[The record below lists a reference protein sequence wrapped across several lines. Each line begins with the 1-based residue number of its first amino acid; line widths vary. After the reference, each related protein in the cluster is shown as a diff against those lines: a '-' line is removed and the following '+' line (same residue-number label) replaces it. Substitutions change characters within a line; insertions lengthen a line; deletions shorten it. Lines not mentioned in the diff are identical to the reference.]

1 MKLQFMPLLL
11 LSSSAA
17 LGALAQSG
25 CTSKMEDERISS
37 KVSIASSELDSGTFS
52 GFFNSGSG
60 LPQLLSATSG
70 SASGSSVLIPP
81 GALNV
86 DLTVTVAATTSLAN
100 AAQAGDLG
108 IAAVLA
114 SAGPAVF
121 FQPSAT
127 VELGVPMQLSL
138 PILLSAA
145 LLDDDANYGVVYKSL
160 GLKDGVETT
169 YSGFIPRSEMVI
181 QNGLAKV
188 SVSRFGAYQVVKTSE
203 PVTTR
208 IEQPSTFAIGTVP
221 GADLVGTWTGP
232 CESRSRS
239 ASGGGTNPQTVTWWQ
254 QQTLTFSGSTVSV
267 SILGYSQSA
276 GGCSTPASSETHFE
290 VTFEAPFVIGGLL
303 AGTGVPQG
311 AVGSPRAFDATPGKK
326 YGRISS
332 PSSGAYYINICGIS
346 GTFPGISPN
355 SPTEIP
361 NDECIAESVAEPKGT
376 SVTWDN
382 KQEPD
387 EKFLS
392 LYVIT
397 KAAGETPA
405 KLYLA
410 DGDNQQQGAVRAT
423 AFSATN
429 YYSKL

>member
-81 GALNV
+81 GALNI

-100 AAQAGDLG
+100 AAQSGDLG

-145 LLDDDANYGVVYKSL
+145 LLDDYANYGVVYKSL

-232 CESRSRS
+232 CERINKYTDGITEPV
-239 ASGGGTNPQTVTWWQ
+239 AYWYEQE
-254 QQTLTFSGSTVSV
+254 TLTFSGSTVSV
-267 SILGYSQSA
+267 SRKGSQSENCEPSMA
-276 GGCSTPASSETHFE
+276 TYFE
-290 VTFEAPFVIGGLL
+290 VTFDAPFVTGGVVTT
-303 AGTGVPQG
+303 GTNVPQD
-311 AVGSPRAFDATPGKK
+311 AVGSPRAFDAIPGKR
-326 YGRISS
+326 YGQVFSYSSVISTTD
-332 PSSGAYYINICGIS
+332 ICGIS

-355 SPTEIP
+355 SKTAIP
-361 NDECIAESVAEPKGT
+361 NDECIAKIFDSNN

-382 KQEPD
+382 TQETD

-397 KAAGETPA
+397 KAAGDSPA
-405 KLYLA
+405 RLYLA
-410 DGDNQQQGAVRAT
+410 EGDNQQQSGVRAT
-423 AFSATN
+423 AFSEKFFTK
-429 YYSKL
+429 STTH

>member
-17 LGALAQSG
+17 LGVLAQSG

-37 KVSIASSELDSGTFS
+37 QVSITSSELDSGTFS

-81 GALNV
+81 GALNI

-145 LLDDDANYGVVYKSL
+145 LLDDYANYGVVYKSL

-221 GADLVGTWTGP
+221 GADLVGTWIGP

-239 ASGGGTNPQTVTWWQ
+239 GSGTNQSTVTWYEQ
-254 QQTLTFSGSTVSV
+254 ETLTFSGSAVSV
-267 SILGYSQSA
+267 SILGSGADDCNTLMATY
-276 GGCSTPASSETHFE
+276 FE
-290 VTFEAPFVIGGLL
+290 VTYDAPFVIGGGVTT
-303 AGTGVPQG
+303 GTNVPPD
-311 AVGSPRAFDATPGKK
+311 AVGSPRAIDATPGQM
-326 YGRISS
+326 YGQVFPYSTGS
-332 PSSGAYYINICGIS
+332 NYPSDICVP
-346 GTFPGISPN
+346 GTFPN
-355 SPTEIP
+355 SKTAIP
-361 NDECIAESVAEPKGT
+361 NEECMAKIFDSESSVDWDIPPKT
-376 SVTWDN
+376 
-382 KQEPD
+382 D

-397 KAAGETPA
+397 KAAGDIPA
-405 KLYLA
+405 MLYLA
-410 DGDNQQQGAVRAT
+410 DGDNQQQSGVRAT
-423 AFSATN
+423 AFSTTN

>member
-52 GFFNSGSG
+52 GFFNSSSG

-81 GALNV
+81 GALNI

-208 IEQPSTFAIGTVP
+208 IEQPSTFAIGIVP
-221 GADLVGTWTGP
+221 GADLVGTWTRP

-239 ASGGGTNPQTVTWWQ
+239 GSGIGTTPTTITWYEQ
-254 QQTLTFSGSTVSV
+254 ETLTFSGSTVSV
-267 SILGYSQSA
+267 SIMGYSDE
-276 GGCSTPASSETHFE
+276 STCNASASSETHFE

-303 AGTGVPQG
+303 AGTGVPQD
-311 AVGSPRAFDATPGKK
+311 AVGSPRAFDATPGQK
-326 YGRISS
+326 YGQVFPAR
-332 PSSGAYYINICGIS
+332 PSSNICGIAW
-346 GTFPGISPN
+346 PSPN
-355 SPTEIP
+355 SKMPIP
-361 NDECIAESVAEPKGT
+361 NDECIAKIFDSSGY
-376 SVTWDN
+376 VTWDN
-382 KQEPD
+382 TQKTE

-423 AFSATN
+423 AFSTTN

>member
-17 LGALAQSG
+17 LGVLAQSG

-37 KVSIASSELDSGTFS
+37 QVSITSSELDSGTFS

-81 GALNV
+81 GALNI

-145 LLDDDANYGVVYKSL
+145 LLDDYANYGVVYKSL

-239 ASGGGTNPQTVTWWQ
+239 ASGVGTNPPTVTWYEQ
-254 QQTLTFSGSTVSV
+254 ETLTFSGSTVSV
-267 SILGYSQSA
+267 SILGSGADECNTLMATY
-276 GGCSTPASSETHFE
+276 FE
-290 VTFEAPFVIGGLL
+290 VTFDAPFVIGGVVTT
-303 AGTGVPQG
+303 GTNVPPD
-311 AVGSPRAFDATPGKK
+311 AVGSPRAFDAIPGKR
-326 YGRISS
+326 YGQVFSYSSAISTTD
-332 PSSGAYYINICGIS
+332 ICGIS

-361 NDECIAESVAEPKGT
+361 NDECIAQIFDQEG

-382 KQEPD
+382 EP
-387 EKFLS
+387 ETLKKFQS

-397 KAAGETPA
+397 KAASGTAP

-410 DGDNQQQGAVRAT
+410 EGDNQQQGAARAT
-423 AFSATN
+423 AFSNKFFTK
-429 YYSKL
+429 STTH

>member
-1 MKLQFMPLLL
+1 MKLQFMTRLILC
-11 LSSSAA
+11 SSAA
-17 LGALAQSG
+17 LGAIVQGS
-25 CTSKMEDERISS
+25 CTSGMEDERISS

-52 GFFNSGSG
+52 GFFNSSSG

-81 GALNV
+81 GALNI

-108 IAAVLA
+108 IAALLA

-145 LLDDDANYGVVYKSL
+145 LLDDYANYGVVYKSL

-221 GADLVGTWTGP
+221 GADLAGTWRGP
-232 CESRSRS
+232 CEEAKKKRDD
-239 ASGGGTNPQTVTWWQ
+239 GTVGATWWQ
-254 QQTLTFSGSTVSV
+254 QQTLTFTGSTVSV
-267 SILGYSQSA
+267 SIMGYREE
-276 GGCSTPASSETHFE
+276 SSCNLSSSFETHFE
-290 VTFEAPFVIGGLL
+290 VTFKAPFVIGGLL
-303 AGTGVPQG
+303 AGTGVPQD
-311 AVGSPRAFDATPGKK
+311 AVGSPRAFDATPGQT
-326 YGRISS
+326 YGQIL
-332 PSSGAYYINICGIS
+332 PYPTSGNYPGDICVP
-346 GTFPGISPN
+346 GTFPN
-355 SPTEIP
+355 SKTAIP
-361 NDECIAESVAEPKGT
+361 NDECMAKIFESNN

-382 KQEPD
+382 TQKTE
-387 EKFLS
+387 EKFQS

-397 KAAGETPA
+397 KAASDTPA

-429 YYSKL
+429 YYTKL

>member
-17 LGALAQSG
+17 LGTLAQSG

-37 KVSIASSELDSGTFS
+37 QVSIASSELDSGTFS

-81 GALNV
+81 GALNI

-145 LLDDDANYGVVYKSL
+145 LADDYANYGVVYKSL

-397 KAAGETPA
+397 KAASGTPA

>member
-1 MKLQFMPLLL
+1 MKLQFMTRLILC
-11 LSSSAA
+11 SSAA
-17 LGALAQSG
+17 LGSIVQGS

-37 KVSIASSELDSGTFS
+37 KVSIASSELDSGAFS

-108 IAAVLA
+108 IAALLA

-145 LLDDDANYGVVYKSL
+145 LTDDDANYGVVYKSL

-221 GADLVGTWTGP
+221 GADLVGSWIGP

-239 ASGGGTNPQTVTWWQ
+239 GGGTNPTTVTWWEQ
-254 QQTLTFSGSTVSV
+254 ETLTFTGSTVSV
-267 SILGYSQSA
+267 SRKGSQA
-276 GGCSTPASSETHFE
+276 DGCDTTFATYFE
-290 VTFEAPFVIGGLL
+290 VTFEASFVAGGVVTT
-303 AGTGVPQG
+303 GTNVPRD
-311 AVGSPRAFDATPGKK
+311 AVGSPRAFDAIPGKR
-326 YGRISS
+326 YGQIY
-332 PSSGAYYINICGIS
+332 PYSSGTYPTGICGIS
-346 GTFPGISPN
+346 GAFPGIMPN
-355 SPTEIP
+355 PKTEIP
-361 NDECIAESVAEPKGT
+361 NDECIAQIFDPGGY
-376 SVTWDN
+376 VTWDTTQ
-382 KQEPD
+382 KTD

-392 LYVIT
+392 LYVIA
-397 KAAGETPA
+397 KAAGDTQA
-405 KLYLA
+405 RLYLA

-429 YYSKL
+429 YYLKL

>member
-1 MKLQFMPLLL
+1 MKLQFMTRLILC
-11 LSSSAA
+11 SSAS
-17 LGALAQSG
+17 LGSIVQGS
-25 CTSKMEDERISS
+25 CTSGMEDERISS
-37 KVSIASSELDSGTFS
+37 KVSIGATELDSGTFS
-52 GFFNSGSG
+52 GFFNSSSG

-108 IAAVLA
+108 IAALLA

-145 LLDDDANYGVVYKSL
+145 LLDDYANYGVVYKSL

-221 GADLVGTWTGP
+221 GADLVGTWIRP
-232 CESRSRS
+232 CEETSN
-239 ASGGGTNPQTVTWWQ
+239 GGVTWWQ
-254 QQTLTFSGSTVSV
+254 QETLTFTGSTVSV
-267 SILGYSQSA
+267 SILGSQNDN
-276 GGCSTPASSETHFE
+276 CDSSEATYFI
-290 VTFEAPFVIGGLL
+290 VTFDAPFVIGGLL
-303 AGTGVPQG
+303 AGTGVPQD
-311 AVGSPRAFDATPGKK
+311 AVGSPRAFDATPGQT
-326 YGRISS
+326 YGQIFSYSSVIST
-332 PSSGAYYINICGIS
+332 PDICGIS

-355 SPTEIP
+355 SKTAIP
-361 NDECIAESVAEPKGT
+361 NDECIAKIFDSDSSED
-376 SVTWDN
+376 WDDE
-382 KQEPD
+382 QEP
-387 EKFLS
+387 EGKFQS

-397 KAAGETPA
+397 KVPIDTAP

-410 DGDNQQQGAVRAT
+410 EGDNQQQSGRKT
-423 AFSATN
+423 AFSEKFYIKSTTH
-429 YYSKL
+429 

>member
-1 MKLQFMPLLL
+1 MKLQFMTRLILC
-11 LSSSAA
+11 SSAA
-17 LGALAQSG
+17 LGSIVQGS
-25 CTSKMEDERISS
+25 CTSGMEDERISS
-37 KVSIASSELDSGTFS
+37 KISIGATELDSGTFS

-81 GALNV
+81 GALNI

-108 IAAVLA
+108 IAALLA

-145 LLDDDANYGVVYKSL
+145 LLDDYANYGVVYKSL

-239 ASGGGTNPQTVTWWQ
+239 GSGGGTNPPTVTWYEQ
-254 QQTLTFSGSTVSV
+254 EILTFSGSTVSV
-267 SILGYSQSA
+267 SILGSGADDCNTLMATY
-276 GGCSTPASSETHFE
+276 FE
-290 VTFEAPFVIGGLL
+290 VTFEAPFVIGGLM
-303 AGTGVPQG
+303 AGTNVPPD
-311 AVGSPRAFDATPGKK
+311 AVESPRAFDATPGQM
-326 YGRISS
+326 YGQVFPYSTGS
-332 PSSGAYYINICGIS
+332 NYPSDICVP
-346 GTFPGISPN
+346 GTFPN
-355 SPTEIP
+355 SKTAIP
-361 NDECIAESVAEPKGT
+361 NDECIAKIFDSNN

-382 KQEPD
+382 TQETD

-397 KAAGETPA
+397 KAAFGTAP

-410 DGDNQQQGAVRAT
+410 EGDNQQQSGRKT
-423 AFSATN
+423 AFSEKFYTK
-429 YYSKL
+429 STTH

>member
-17 LGALAQSG
+17 LGVLAQSG

-81 GALNV
+81 GALNI

-100 AAQAGDLG
+100 AAQSGDLG

-145 LLDDDANYGVVYKSL
+145 LLDDYANYGVVYKSL

-221 GADLVGTWTGP
+221 GADLVGTWIGP
-232 CESRSRS
+232 CESLSRS

-254 QQTLTFSGSTVSV
+254 QQTLTFTGSTVSV

-276 GGCSTPASSETHFE
+276 GGCDTSASYPTHFE
-290 VTFEAPFVIGGLL
+290 VTYDAPFVIGGLV

-311 AVGSPRAFDATPGKK
+311 AVGSPRAFDAIPGKK

-332 PSSGAYYINICGIS
+332 PSPGADYINICGIS

-361 NDECIAESVAEPKGT
+361 NDECMAKIFDSESSVDWDIPPKT
-376 SVTWDN
+376 
-382 KQEPD
+382 D

-397 KAAGETPA
+397 KAAGDIPA
-405 KLYLA
+405 MLYLA
-410 DGDNQQQGAVRAT
+410 DGDNQQQSGVRAT
-423 AFSATN
+423 AFSTTN

>member
-37 KVSIASSELDSGTFS
+37 KVSIASSELDGGTFS
-52 GFFNSGSG
+52 GFFNSSSG

-221 GADLVGTWTGP
+221 GADLIGTWTGP

-239 ASGGGTNPQTVTWWQ
+239 GTNSTTVTWYVQ
-254 QQTLTFSGSTVSV
+254 ETLTFSGSTVSV
-267 SILGYSQSA
+267 SRKGSQLENCDPSMA
-276 GGCSTPASSETHFE
+276 TYFE
-290 VTFEAPFVIGGLL
+290 VTFEAPFVIGGVVTT
-303 AGTGVPQG
+303 GTNVPQD
-311 AVGSPRAFDATPGKK
+311 AVGSPRAFDATPGQM
-326 YGRISS
+326 YGQVFPYSTSS
-332 PSSGAYYINICGIS
+332 NDPSDICGGS
-346 GTFPGISPN
+346 RPFLGVFPN

-361 NDECIAESVAEPKGT
+361 NDECMAKIFDSDN

-382 KQEPD
+382 TQKTD

-397 KAAGETPA
+397 KVPSGTAT
-405 KLYLA
+405 KLYFA
-410 DGDNQQQGAVRAT
+410 EGDNQQQSGVRAT
-423 AFSATN
+423 AFSEKFYTK
-429 YYSKL
+429 STTH

>member
-52 GFFNSGSG
+52 GFFNSSSG

-221 GADLVGTWTGP
+221 GADLIGTWTGP

-239 ASGGGTNPQTVTWWQ
+239 GTNSTTVTWFEQ
-254 QQTLTFSGSTVSV
+254 ETLTFSGSTVSV
-267 SILGYSQSA
+267 SRKGSQTENCISSA
-276 GGCSTPASSETHFE
+276 ATYFE
-290 VTFEAPFVIGGLL
+290 VTFEAPFVIGGLM
-303 AGTGVPQG
+303 AGTNVPPD
-311 AVGSPRAFDATPGKK
+311 AVESPRAFDAVPGKR
-326 YGRISS
+326 YGRIVPYSA
-332 PSSGAYYINICGIS
+332 GAYYSDICGGS
-346 GTFPGISPN
+346 GTFPGTFPS

-361 NDECIAESVAEPKGT
+361 NDECIAKIFDQS
-376 SVTWDN
+376 SDVTWDN
-382 KQEPD
+382 TQKTD

-392 LYVIT
+392 IYVII
-397 KAAGETPA
+397 KAAGGIPA
-405 KLYLA
+405 RLYLA
-410 DGDNQQQGAVRAT
+410 DGDNQQQNAVRAT
-423 AFSATN
+423 RFSSTN